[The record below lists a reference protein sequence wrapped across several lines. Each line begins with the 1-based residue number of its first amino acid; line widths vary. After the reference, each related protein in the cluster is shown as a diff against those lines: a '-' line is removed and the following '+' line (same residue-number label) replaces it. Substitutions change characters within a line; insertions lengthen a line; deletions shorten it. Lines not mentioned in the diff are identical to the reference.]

1 MSLELPGVKRLIPLP
16 DDGAQMPEHT
26 SRCMVCG
33 QDNPEGWHL
42 TAFRR
47 GEEVVCQF
55 VFDQR
60 HEGGPGLAH
69 GGAVAAVC
77 DDVLGHV
84 LTLLGSPAVTRRLE
98 VDYLRPVLLGEP
110 HTMVGRIESTEGR
123 KIWLT
128 MEALASD
135 GQPRF
140 TARGLFIRVGLEHFL
155 AGLSPEERERATAKL
170 AELRERGE
178 DVTAW

>member
-1 MSLELPGVKRLIPLP
+1 MSQDPPGPKRLIPLP
-16 DDGAQMPEHT
+16 DDGAAMPSHT
-26 SRCMVCG
+26 PSCMVCG
-33 QDNPEGWHL
+33 QVNPDSWHL

-47 GEEVVCQF
+47 GEEVECAF
-55 VFDQR
+55 TFDQR

-84 LTLLGSPAVTRRLE
+84 LTLLGQPAVTRRLE
-98 VDYLRPVLLGEP
+98 VDYLKPVLLGEE
-110 HTMVGRIESTEGR
+110 HTLVGRVESVEGR

-128 MEALASD
+128 LEALALD

-155 AGLSPEERERATAKL
+155 AGLSAEEQQRAKAKI

-178 DVTAW
+178 DVSAW